1 MAMGF
6 MGIIRVAARRHSI
19 LAVILLTAAAASATE
34 VSLVGLYAG
43 KALLVIDG
51 GKPRAVAVGTRTEE
65 GVKVLG
71 TEDGAAQV
79 EIDGRRQRLLVGQ
92 HSVSAGSDDRAAA
105 AVNLTADASG
115 HFFTVGTINGVPV
128 RFLVDTGATVV
139 AMGAKD
145 AARANVDYLKGQPG
159 TAMTANGPTRM
170 WRVTLNSV
178 RVGEIML
185 NQVDAAVHEHD
196 LPIVLLGMSF
206 LNRMEMRRDGQVMS
220 LKKRF

>member
-1 MAMGF
+1 M
-6 MGIIRVAARRHSI
+6 RHSI
-19 LAVILLTAAAASATE
+19 LAVIGLTALSASATE

-43 KALLVIDG
+43 KALVVIDG
-51 GKPRAVAVGTRTEE
+51 GKPRAISVGSRSDE
-65 GVKVLG
+65 GVKILG
-71 TEDGAAQV
+71 IEDGAAQI
-79 EIDGRRQRLLVGQ
+79 EIDGRRQRLIVGQ
-92 HSVSAGSDDRAAA
+92 HSVSAGNDERAAA

-128 RFLVDTGATVV
+128 RFLVDTGATMI

-159 TAMTANGPTRM
+159 VAMTANGQTRV
-170 WRVTLNSV
+170 WRVNLNSV

-185 NQVDAAVHEHD
+185 NQVEAAVHEHD

-206 LNRMEMRRDGQVMS
+206 LNRMEMRRDGQTMT